1 MESSSDLLKV
11 IKSVIGDSKIEQS
24 KSMLLLRNKDRTTLQ
39 EKVEKFLKSKKIS
52 FKPLKKPTELSI
64 QGFPQKLVFKPL
76 KAKGAGGLKF
86 EQQFVN
92 DFNNWFQGCEEDDLD
107 HGDTIK
113 AVLEVMN
120 FKQSAKNFCTSIGK
134 ANTKRPPTFTASNV
148 TVTNNL
154 KGNVADVSFTVDG
167 KVTYASLKYTNS
179 FYIYNATVID
189 YFLSKDDKVRKT
201 INDFFGFDGTLM
213 AKGFGK
219 DYFADTVKNP
229 NFNSIKT
236 RLADLIKQ
244 ALGPDILLIT
254 KVKKDTNFVNY
265 INGFNHKVKITD
277 LNKDSY
283 LYAEKGVR
291 KYCVVKT
298 AAIINGHHYNVDF
311 QFRGTTAIDVGP
323 RYLRILLKVT
333 EV

>member
-1 MESSSDLLKV
+1 MLLQF
-11 IKSVIGDSKIEQS
+11 IKTAIDDSKIEES
-24 KSMLLLRNKDRTTLQ
+24 KSMLLLRNKDRTALQ
-39 EKVEKFLKSKKIS
+39 EKVEKLLKSKKIS

-76 KAKGAGGLKF
+76 KAKGVGGLKF
-86 EQQFVN
+86 EQQFVS
-92 DFNNWFQGCEEDDLD
+92 DFNDWFNGSDEEELN

-113 AVLEVMN
+113 EVIKVMK
-120 FKQSAKNFCTSIGK
+120 FKQSKKNFCTSIGK

-201 INDFFGFDGTLM
+201 INDFFGFDGALM

-229 NFNSIKT
+229 NFSSIKT
-236 RLADLIKQ
+236 RLEDLIKQ
-244 ALGPDILLIT
+244 ALGPDVLLIT
-254 KVKKDTNFVNY
+254 KVTKNVNFVNY

-283 LYAEKGVR
+283 LYAEKGIR

-298 AAIINGHHYNVDF
+298 IADINGHSYNVDF

-323 RYLRILLKVT
+323 RYLRILLKVI
-333 EV
+333 